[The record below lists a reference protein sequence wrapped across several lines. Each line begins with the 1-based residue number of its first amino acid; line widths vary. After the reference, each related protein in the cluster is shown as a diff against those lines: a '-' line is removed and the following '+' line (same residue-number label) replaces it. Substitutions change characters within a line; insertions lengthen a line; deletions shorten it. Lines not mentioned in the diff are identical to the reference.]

1 MRILLLA
8 NSYPSVAAPSGAPY
22 MTARLRELTSPTGR
36 REAAQVTAL
45 ALRPI
50 YSPAARA
57 VRAAARASSQGSLAL
72 APQRAGTS
80 WRWQEAP
87 VRWGVLDL
95 VRARDGHRPER
106 AIERAVAAVA
116 AVSARVE
123 GEDVDIV
130 HAHGMYALP
139 AGEVGA
145 RVARHLGVPLVVT
158 MHGSDVTEAM
168 AATPEA
174 AARTLQGAGATIYV
188 SEALRRR
195 AWQLGAPT
203 KNSHVIP
210 NGVDMGIFASGEPR
224 RGDEDEPARGSA
236 PRGPRLLFVGNLLG
250 VKGGDRLPA
259 IVEAVAARHPGTSLV
274 VAGDGPYRAPIAAR
288 LGGRVTMLGRVG
300 QEEVARQMR
309 AADVLLVPSRSEGWG
324 CVVSESYAAG
334 TPVVASAVGGLRE
347 SVLEA
352 AHLVEPADE
361 TGTPP
366 RAGSTEA
373 EARFAGRFAD
383 RVCAV
388 LAAPPSAQ
396 AMRERVAG
404 QSWPEVVARELAVLR
419 GVLGEGR

>member
-36 REAAQVTAL
+36 HEAAEVTAL

-57 VRAAARASSQGSLAL
+57 VRATARASSQRSLAL
-72 APQRAGTS
+72 APQPTDAS
-80 WRWQEAP
+80 WRWREAP

-106 AIERAVAAVA
+106 AIERAVAAVT
-116 AVSARVE
+116 ARI
-123 GEDVDIV
+123 EDTNVDIV

-145 RVARHLGVPLVVT
+145 RVAGHLGVPLVVT

-174 AARTLQGAGATIYV
+174 AARTLGGAGATIYV

-195 AWQLGAPT
+195 ALELGAP
-203 KNSHVIP
+203 KEHSHVIP
-210 NGVDMGIFASGEPR
+210 NGVDTQIFTSDEPG
-224 RGDEDEPARGSA
+224 RGDEEESARGSA
-236 PRGPRLLFVGNLLG
+236 RRGPRLLFVGNLLG
-250 VKGGDRLPA
+250 VKGADRLPA
-259 IVEAVAARHPGTSLV
+259 IVEAVAARHPGTHLV
-274 VAGDGPYRAPIAAR
+274 VAGDGPYRAPVAAR
-288 LGGRVTMLGRVG
+288 LAGRVTMLGRVG
-300 QEEVARQMR
+300 QSEVARQMR

-347 SVLEA
+347 SVLDPD
-352 AHLVEPADE
+352 HLVEAADE
-361 TGTPP
+361 AAGPP
-366 RAGSTEA
+366 RRGAGAAEA
-373 EARFAGRFAD
+373 EARFAGLFAD
-383 RVCAV
+383 RVCEV
-388 LAAPPSAQ
+388 LEAPPSAK

-404 QSWPEVVARELAVLR
+404 QSWPEVVGRELAVLR
-419 GVLGEGR
+419 GVLGARR